1 MLAVTLLPADVT
13 ALACLSVRLQ
23 RTRVWAMGGRRRLVG
38 PRVLRA
44 RMQSL
49 PSTVNVFPGLDRV
62 LMDTP
67 PRDQSSTLDALH
79 ALLLAAPEVENFLGE
94 VAELAASLVDPAAS
108 VGVTVRYGGEFLT
121 VASSDDRAAL
131 VDEEQY
137 VAGAGP
143 CLEALTTGQVVEV
156 NDQHTDP
163 RLAGFRARARAKNV
177 FSTLSLPMFVDGRA
191 MGALNLYSK
200 ERVNAF
206 GDEVRQQARAFADRA
221 SIALTLTIRHEEQA
235 KTSRQ
240 LEQALASR
248 TLIDQAIGILMA
260 QQRCDAHEAFDLLR
274 RHSQN
279 HNRKLRRVAEDLI
292 ARVSGGPPAPSHP
305 FEHPQPD

>member
-1 MLAVTLLPADVT
+1 
-13 ALACLSVRLQ
+13 
-23 RTRVWAMGGRRRLVG
+23 
-38 PRVLRA
+38 
-44 RMQSL
+44 
-49 PSTVNVFPGLDRV
+49 
-62 LMDTP
+62 MDTP
-67 PRDQSSTLDALH
+67 PRDHSATLDALH
-79 ALLLAAPEVENFLGE
+79 ALLLTAPEVETFLGE
-94 VAELAASLVDPAAS
+94 VAELAAGLVDPTAS
-108 VGVTVRYGGEFLT
+108 VGITVRYGGEFLT

-137 VAGAGP
+137 VEGAGP
-143 CLEALTTGQVVEV
+143 CLEALRTGQVVEV

-163 RLAGFRARARAKNV
+163 RLEGFGARARAKGV
-177 FSTLSLPMFVDGRA
+177 FSTLSLPMFVDERA
-191 MGALNLYSK
+191 LGALNLYSS

-206 GDEVRQQARAFADRA
+206 GDEARQQAREFAERA

-260 QQRCDAHEAFDLLR
+260 QERCDAHAAFDLLR

-279 HNRKLRRVAEDLI
+279 HNRRLRTVAEDLI
-292 ARVSGGPPAPSHP
+292 ARVTGGPPTPGHP
-305 FEHPQPD
+305 FEHSPLD